1 MAEFDLIIRGGTVVD
16 GTRIPRYVADLG
28 IQGGRIAAIG
38 KIAAH
43 EGRRSIDAD
52 GLIVAPGVIDLHTHY
67 DAQLFWD
74 PYCSLS
80 GWHGVTSA
88 VIGNCGFGFAP
99 FQPEMRERA
108 MLTMTR
114 VEAIPKASM
123 EAGLPWDWVTYPE
136 FLDSVER
143 APKAINILPYVP
155 VGPLLTW
162 VLGLE
167 DAKAGRKPT
176 DDEHQELRRLFEE
189 ALDAGGCGW
198 SAQRMPPWG
207 PASVQRDYD
216 GTPMVT
222 DVMHDET
229 CFMLAQVLG
238 DRNEGFIQ
246 MLYVAG
252 DPDMENKFFEEVAAI
267 SRRPILF
274 NVVQAFD
281 ARPHIHRRQLDW
293 LDRCHKRGLRIYGQG
308 LTTDAG
314 YSFSF
319 DEWNMFDDVEC
330 WRDATL
336 GSKEERL
343 AKLADPARREDLRNN
358 LPVTATVPIRDIVI
372 VEPQTPETEPYRD
385 HTVGL
390 AAEKMGKHPVDAMLD
405 VAVADGLDTVFFAM
419 PPNSEIAYLNEIV
432 EHDHIIFGVSDGG
445 AHTKFLTAGRYPT
458 ETLTKVV
465 RTHQMIDLEEAH
477 WRLSALPAM
486 LAGFKGRGQLREG
499 APADIIVYDY
509 ENLAIEPI
517 ELVHDLPGGEWRRVQ
532 RASGYRCVVVNGEVT
547 IEDDREVQ
555 RYPGRLLRH
564 GRPD

>member
-1 MAEFDLIIRGGTVVD
+1 MASFDLVIRGGTVVD
-16 GTRIPRYVADLG
+16 GTRIPRYVADVAVKD
-28 IQGGRIAAIG
+28 GRVAAIG
-38 KIAAH
+38 TIAAH
-43 EGRRSIDAD
+43 EATRSIDAH
-52 GLIVAPGVIDLHTHY
+52 GLVVAPGFVDLHTHY

-74 PYCSLS
+74 PYCTLS

-88 VIGNCGFGFAP
+88 AIGNCGFGFAP
-99 FQPEMRERA
+99 FEPEMRERA

-114 VEAIPKASM
+114 LEAIPKVSM
-123 EAGLPWDWVTYPE
+123 EQGMPWDWVTYPE

-155 VGPLLTW
+155 VGPLLMW
-162 VLGLE
+162 VLGFE

-176 DDEHQELRRLFEE
+176 DDEHREIARLLDE
-189 ALDAGGCGW
+189 AMDAGGCGW

-222 DVMHDET
+222 DLMHDET
-229 CFMLAQVLG
+229 CFELARVLG
-238 DRNEGFIQ
+238 RRNEGFMQ

-252 DPDMENKFFEEVAAI
+252 DPSMENKFFEEVSTI

-281 ARPHIHRRQLDW
+281 TRPQIHRRQLKW
-293 LDRCHKRGLRIYGQG
+293 LDECHQRGLRIYGQG

-330 WRDATL
+330 WREATL

-343 AKLADPARREDLRNN
+343 AKLSDPARRDALRNN
-358 LPVTATVPIRDIVI
+358 RPVTATVAIEEMVI
-372 VEPQTPETEPYRD
+372 VEPQSPETEPYRD
-385 HTVGL
+385 HTVAL
-390 AAEKMGKHPVDAMLD
+390 AAEKMGKDPVDAMLD
-405 VAVADGLDTVFFAM
+405 IAVADGLDTVFFAM
-419 PPNSEIAYLNEIV
+419 PPNSRIDYLREIV
-432 EHDHIIFGVSDGG
+432 DNPYVIFGVSDGG

-465 RTHQMIDLEEAH
+465 REHEMLSLEEAH

-486 LAGFKGRGQLREG
+486 LAGFRDRGNIREG
-499 APADIIVYDY
+499 APADILVYDY
-509 ENLAIEPI
+509 DNLAIEPI

-532 RASGYRCVVVNGEVT
+532 RARGYRHILVNGEVT
-547 IEDDREVQ
+547 IEDDRELQ
-555 RYPGRLLRH
+555 RFPGKLLRH
-564 GRPD
+564 GSAS

>member
-1 MAEFDLIIRGGTVVD
+1 MPSFDLVIRGGTVVD
-16 GTRIPRYVADLG
+16 GTRIPRYVADVAVKD
-28 IQGGRIAAIG
+28 GRVAEIG

-43 EGRRSIDAD
+43 EATRSIDAH
-52 GLIVAPGVIDLHTHY
+52 GLVVAPGFIDLHTHY

-74 PYCSLS
+74 PYCTLS

-88 VIGNCGFGFAP
+88 AIGNCGFGFAP
-99 FQPEMRERA
+99 FEPEMRERA

-114 VEAIPKASM
+114 LEAIPKVSM
-123 EAGLPWDWVTYPE
+123 EQGMPWDWVTYPE

-155 VGPLLTW
+155 VGPLLMW
-162 VLGLE
+162 VLGFE

-176 DDEHQELRRLFEE
+176 EDEHKEIARLLDE
-189 ALDAGGCGW
+189 AMDAGGCGW

-222 DVMHDET
+222 DLMHDET
-229 CFMLAQVLG
+229 CFELARVLG
-238 DRNEGFIQ
+238 RRNQGFMQ

-252 DPDMENKFFEEVAAI
+252 DPSMENKFFEEVSAI

-281 ARPHIHRRQLDW
+281 TRPQIHRRQLKW
-293 LDRCHKRGLRIYGQG
+293 LSECHQRGLRIYGQG

-330 WRDATL
+330 WREATL
-336 GSKEERL
+336 GTKEERL
-343 AKLADPARREDLRNN
+343 AKLADPARREALRSNR
-358 LPVTATVPIRDIVI
+358 PVTATVAIEEMVI
-372 VEPQTPETEPYRD
+372 VEPQSPETEPYRD
-385 HTVGL
+385 HTVAL
-390 AAEKMGKHPVDAMLD
+390 AAEKMGKDPVDAMLD
-405 VAVADGLDTVFFAM
+405 IAVADGLDTVFFAM
-419 PPNSEIAYLNEIV
+419 PPNSRIDFLQEIV
-432 EHDHIIFGVSDGG
+432 DNPYVIFGVSDGG

-465 RTHQMIDLEEAH
+465 REHEMLSLEEAH

-486 LAGFKGRGQLREG
+486 LAGFKDRGHLREG
-499 APADIIVYDY
+499 APADLLVYDY
-509 ENLAIEPI
+509 DNLAIEPI

-532 RASGYRCVVVNGEVT
+532 RARGYRHILVNGEVT

-555 RYPGRLLRH
+555 RFPGKLLRH
-564 GRPD
+564 GAAT